1 MAAHTAPTG
10 KTFYCTPCWTAQILS
25 KSLFSPHQKKPTA
38 VLHLDCELDL
48 LFIISRVKKKRV
60 ESSLSHTR
68 KRDIARPRKS
78 QLSFAR
84 NGELLFSAGG
94 WDPFPPL
101 LWEPSLSSHAHPQ
114 RQTPVP
120 DGDGLHVSRPLL
132 LRSLPRYY
140 ISVVGDS
147 CPELS

>member
-1 MAAHTAPTG
+1 MHTPLPPVRLSIVLLAGLRRFSVSNFFFFPSPK
-10 KTFYCTPCWTAQILS
+10 KT
-25 KSLFSPHQKKPTA
+25 TA

-48 LFIISRVKKKRV
+48 LCIISRVKKKQV
-60 ESSLSHTR
+60 ESSLSQTR